1 MSNPSRD
8 VVRMLQEELQEI
20 SASLLSPG
28 LGPGNTPAQA
38 LRDLSRRLHRL
49 GGMARALG
57 LAGLRR
63 AIEHAQ
69 ANVRAWL
76 SQHPNAAQPQL
87 WRLVVEWPLEVNRY
101 LEQIESPDSIAT
113 LCNFLGNR
121 DWLRPL
127 PPEEFEILAQEH
139 RAEKPAPPP
148 ASIEESLSLKIPDD
162 VSPAMVVELL
172 QEVPDLTE
180 RLARLV
186 DTWGEDGK
194 TAHSLMEAQRV
205 AHAIKGAANTV
216 GIRGIA
222 RFTHV
227 LEDVLAHENHSPTQ
241 SRALRSLVARAVAC
255 LHQMSDALL
264 GRGSAPGD
272 AAAILAAMQAHLD
285 GMAADGQAAEA
296 ADAEGAWA
304 AGEGAI
310 ATVEDGLAAVSALP
324 PAGIRINPALIDEV
338 FRIAGE
344 CTVSVNHMRDELQR
358 TRQLAQELARRV
370 MAARDPVQAL
380 LAIRAA
386 GGSEGGAAA
395 TALGPVK
402 QQDLREAIAD
412 ALILGEDLQSQIRL
426 IEERLNAHER
436 LNEEL
441 RGRVRQ
447 CRMMPAAEIVP
458 RLKRAVAQ
466 AASLAGK
473 EIEVAVAG
481 SHTLVDTYVLNG
493 VVDPL
498 MHALRNAVDH
508 GIETNVE
515 RLRQS
520 KPGIGTVNL
529 TFQHEGN
536 EILIRCE
543 DDGRGLDAAL
553 IRQRA
558 IARGI
563 IAPGEELDE
572 EQLARLVFRPGFSTR
587 EHASQTSGRGIGMS
601 AIAAQI
607 ARLKGSVDIRSR
619 PGKGCTI
626 EIRVP
631 ESMLS
636 VGAVLAVVNNYTVA
650 ISNRGLLRVSM
661 IEADQVRTEG
671 EEAYA
676 ELDGERLPVRT
687 LSSLLFA
694 NAPPLTA
701 SPRTQ
706 LPALLMRAGESR
718 CLVIVEGILGT
729 RTISLTAPGLYLRAV
744 PGLLG
749 TTTMTDGMIV
759 PVLDLTELLAQPA
772 GWTPNAPI
780 EPDVAQPKD
789 SRPLAL
795 AVDDSLSIL
804 RELTQTLG
812 ARGLRTHAIQ
822 DGARAWEYLQ
832 SVTPSLV
839 IVDANIPGM
848 SGAELCSRIRT
859 DDRLRPVPVIMLSAN
874 ADAYRA
880 RAQQAGATWLLPK
893 TGLRPLLEE
902 VLQRIIAAAG
912 SEAGKQDNSS
922 VPA

>member
-1 MSNPSRD
+1 
-8 VVRMLQEELQEI
+8 MLQEELQEV
-20 SASLLSPG
+20 SASLLSSP
-28 LGPGNTPAQA
+28 LGPGDTPAQA

-49 GGMARALG
+49 AGMARALG
-57 LAGLRR
+57 LAGLQR

-69 ANVRAWL
+69 SNVRAWL
-76 SQHPNAAQPQL
+76 IQHPNAAQPQL

-101 LEQIESPDSIAT
+101 LDRLESADSIAA

-127 PPEEFEILAQEH
+127 PPAEFETLVTEH
-139 RAEKPAPPP
+139 RAETPAPSP
-148 ASIEESLSLKIPDD
+148 ASAEDSLSLKIPED

-186 DTWGEDGK
+186 DAWSEDGK

-255 LHQMSDALL
+255 LHQMSDTLL
-264 GRGSAPGD
+264 GRGSAPDD

-285 GMAADGQAAEA
+285 GMAAGGQPAEA
-296 ADAEGAWA
+296 AHAEGAVGGGA
-304 AGEGAI
+304 AAI
-310 ATVEDGLAAVSALP
+310 AEVDGGVAAVAALP
-324 PAGIRINPALIDEV
+324 PAGIRIDPALIDEV

-344 CTVSVNHMRDELQR
+344 CAVSVNHMREELQR
-358 TRQLAQELARRV
+358 SRQLVQELARRV
-370 MAARDPVQAL
+370 MAAREPVQAL
-380 LAIRAA
+380 LAMRAPD
-386 GGSEGGAAA
+386 GSDRGTAAA
-395 TALGPVK
+395 ALGPVK

-412 ALILGEDLQSQIRL
+412 ALILGEDLQSQIRH
-426 IEERLNAHER
+426 IEEQLNGHER

-447 CRMMPAAEIVP
+447 CRMMPAGEIVP
-458 RLKRAVAQ
+458 RLRRAVAQ
-466 AASLAGK
+466 AASLAGR
-473 EIEVAVAG
+473 ETELAVAG
-481 SHTLVDTYVLNG
+481 DHTLVDTYILHA

-508 GIETNVE
+508 GIEPSEE
-515 RLRQS
+515 RLRQG
-520 KPGIGTVNL
+520 KPGIGRVNL

-536 EILIRCE
+536 EILIRCQ

-558 IARGI
+558 IARGL
-563 IAPGEELDE
+563 IAPGEEPDE
-572 EQLARLVFRPGFSTR
+572 DQLVRLVFRPGFSTR
-587 EHASQTSGRGIGMS
+587 EQASQTSGRGIGMS

-607 ARLKGSVDIRSR
+607 ARIKGSVDIRSQ

-636 VGAVLAVVNNYTVA
+636 VGAVLVAVDNYTVA

-661 IEADQVRTEG
+661 IETDQIRTEG
-671 EEAYA
+671 YDHYA
-676 ELDGERLPVRT
+676 ELDGDRVPVRT
-687 LSSLLFA
+687 LNSLLFA
-694 NAPPLTA
+694 NAAPLAAT
-701 SPRTQ
+701 PHTQ
-706 LPALLMRAGESR
+706 LPALLMRAGETR
-718 CLVIVEGILGT
+718 RLVVVESILGT
-729 RTISLTAPGLYLRAV
+729 RTMSMTGPGLYLRTM

-749 TTTMTDGMIV
+749 TTTMADGMIV

-772 GWTPNAPI
+772 GWVPNAPR
-780 EPDVAQPKD
+780 ELQGAPQKD

-795 AVDDSLSIL
+795 AVDDSVSIL

-812 ARGLRTHAIQ
+812 AHGLRTHTLQ

-859 DDRLRPVPVIMLSAN
+859 DERLRPVPVIMISAN

-902 VLQRIIAAAG
+902 VLQRILVPAG

>member
-8 VVRMLQEELQEI
+8 VIGMLQEELQEI
-20 SASLLSPG
+20 STNLLASPQTRTD
-28 LGPGNTPAQA
+28 TPAQA
-38 LRDLSRRLHRL
+38 LRDLSRRLQRL
-49 GGMARALG
+49 AGMARALG
-57 LAGLRR
+57 LSGVRR

-69 ANVRAWL
+69 TNVRAWL
-76 SQHPNAAQPQL
+76 SLHPNAAQPQL
-87 WRLVVEWPLEVNRY
+87 WRLMVEWPLEINRY
-101 LEQIESPDSIAT
+101 LDRLESPDAVAA
-113 LCNFLGNR
+113 LCNFLSNR

-127 PPEEFEILAQEH
+127 PAEEFDSLSTGQRREEPAQQQ
-139 RAEKPAPPP
+139 PPL
-148 ASIEESLSLKIPDD
+148 EESLSLQIPGD
-162 VSPAMVVELL
+162 VSPAMLVELL

-186 DTWGEDGK
+186 DAWGEGDN
-194 TAHSLMEAQRV
+194 TSHSLMEAQRV

-227 LEDVLAHENHSPTQ
+227 LEDVLAYENRHPTQ
-241 SRALRSLVARAVAC
+241 SRTLRTLVARAVAC

-272 AAAILAAMQAHLD
+272 AAAILAAMRAHLD
-285 GMAADGQAAEA
+285 GMVADAHPEA
-296 ADAEGAWA
+296 APPPGV
-304 AGEGAI
+304 
-310 ATVEDGLAAVSALP
+310 TVEEPPSCADIDDGLQSAPALP
-324 PAGIRINPALIDEV
+324 PAGIRINPALIDEI
-338 FRIAGE
+338 FRISGE
-344 CTVSVNHMRDELQR
+344 STVSVHHIREQLQC

-370 MAARDPVQAL
+370 TAAREPVQAL
-380 LAIRAA
+380 LAQRPPA
-386 GGSEGGAAA
+386 GSERGGASG
-395 TALGPVK
+395 ALGPVK

-426 IEERLNAHER
+426 IEEQLNGHER

-447 CRMMPAAEIVP
+447 CRMMPAGEIVP
-458 RLKRAVAQ
+458 RLQRAVAQ
-466 AASLAGK
+466 ASSLAGK
-473 EIEVAVAG
+473 ETELVVVG
-481 SHTLVDTYVLNG
+481 THTLVDTYILNA

-508 GIETNVE
+508 GIETAAE
-515 RLRQS
+515 RLRAGKS
-520 KPGIGTVNL
+520 RIGRISL
-529 TFQHEGN
+529 AFQHDGTEV
-536 EILIRCE
+536 LIRCQ
-543 DDGRGLDAAL
+543 DDGRGLDTAL

-558 IARGI
+558 MARGL
-563 IAPGEELDE
+563 IAPGDEFSE
-572 EQLARLVFRPGFSTR
+572 EQLVRLVFRPGFSTR

-601 AIAAQI
+601 AIAAQV
-607 ARLKGSVDIRSR
+607 ARLKGSVDISSQ
-619 PGKGCTI
+619 PGTGCSI

-636 VGAVLAVVNNYTVA
+636 VGAVLVALNAYTVA
-650 ISNRGLLRVSM
+650 ISNRGLQRVSM
-661 IEADQVRTEG
+661 IEADQVTTGG

-687 LSSLLFA
+687 LSSLLFVNA
-694 NAPPLTA
+694 APLAAPPH
-701 SPRTQ
+701 TQ
-706 LPALLMRAGESR
+706 LPALLMRVGESR
-718 CLVIVEGILGT
+718 HLVVVESILGT
-729 RTISLTAPGLYLRAV
+729 RTMSLTSPGLYLRTM

-759 PVLDLTELLAQPA
+759 PVLDLTELLTQHA
-772 GWTPNAPI
+772 GWLPNPSGEEASP
-780 EPDVAQPKD
+780 EGKD
-789 SRPLAL
+789 RRPLAL
-795 AVDDSLSIL
+795 AVDDSISVL
-804 RELTQTLG
+804 RELTETLNAFGMQTHTL
-812 ARGLRTHAIQ
+812 Q
-822 DGARAWEYLQ
+822 DGAQAWECLQ
-832 SVTPSLV
+832 SVMPSLV

-859 DDRLRPVPVIMLSAN
+859 DDRLRHVQVIMISAN

-902 VLQRIIAAAG
+902 VLQRIRVPPG
-912 SEAGKQDNSS
+912 SEGSRRDNTS